1 MNFIETYKEG
11 QQGVNKG
18 LPMGEGLLEVSRAI
32 NGVQK
37 SRIYGVAAAPKA
49 GKSTL
54 ADCGF
59 VIEPIEYCIANNI
72 DIEYL
77 YYSYE
82 IDRISKEFD
91 FAAHYLNKDHG
102 ITHVSLD
109 EGITR
114 EGESEIEI
122 SSGYLMG
129 RLQDDDGNQIKVKE
143 SIEKVLKKVY
153 EDRIIPLFGEY
164 DSLGRKVNKG
174 KIRFIENRNNPTGIY
189 KDIMS
194 YAAENG
200 EFIHDEYKTSD
211 GKSGK
216 RIVGYKPKNPNK
228 YVIIIIDHLRKILLE
243 RGFTLKQAVDKTI
256 EYSVELRNLCGF
268 SFLHIIHLNRN
279 MTDTNR
285 IKYSGDLLYPNS
297 DDIKDSGNLSEE
309 ADFMFTM
316 FNPND
321 ERYKLRKH
329 FGLDIKD
336 ANGNEFYPRMRTLHL
351 VENRYGDS
359 PLHFRVNMQGN
370 IKNFEKLEI

>member
-1 MNFIETYKEG
+1 M
-11 QQGVNKG
+11 
-18 LPMGEGLLEVSRAI
+18 
-32 NGVQK
+32 
-37 SRIYGVAAAPKA
+37 

-59 VIEPIEYCIANNI
+59 VIEPIEYCIANDI

-102 ITHVSLD
+102 ITHVLLD

-114 EGESEIEI
+114 DGESEIEI

-143 SIEKVLKKVY
+143 SIEEVLKKVY

-164 DSLGRKVNKG
+164 DSLGRKVSKG

-189 KDIMS
+189 KDIIS

-200 EFIHDEYKTSD
+200 EFIHDEYKTSE

-216 RIVGYKPKNPNK
+216 KVVGYKPKNPNK
-228 YVIIIIDHLRKILLE
+228 YVIIIIDHLRKVLLE

-297 DDIKDSGNLSEE
+297 DDIKDFFIKYLK
-309 ADFMFTM
+309 
-316 FNPND
+316 
-321 ERYKLRKH
+321 YKLS
-329 FGLDIKD
+329 L
-336 ANGNEFYPRMRTLHL
+336 
-351 VENRYGDS
+351 
-359 PLHFRVNMQGN
+359 
-370 IKNFEKLEI
+370 